1 MASGTLLEILY
12 KSIFRRSQLFRVG
25 CSCAK
30 DVYIA
35 KVVIW
40 TFAIFRLLK
49 NQDIQSHAEVLLWDC
64 KYLERNDL

>member
-1 MASGTLLEILY
+1 MAPFWRFYTNLSLDLLNQFY
-12 KSIFRRSQLFRVG
+12 VG

-40 TFAIFRLLK
+40 TFALVRLLK
-49 NQDIQSHAEVLLWDC
+49 NQEIQSHAEVLLWDC